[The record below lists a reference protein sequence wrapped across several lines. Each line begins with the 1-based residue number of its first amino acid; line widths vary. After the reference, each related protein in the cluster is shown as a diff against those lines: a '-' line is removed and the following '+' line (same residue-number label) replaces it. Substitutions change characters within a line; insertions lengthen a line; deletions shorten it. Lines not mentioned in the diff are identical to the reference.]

1 MCVTSLAIG
10 LVTCVSDVIDLL
22 KSGKSKEAEIRL
34 FELQTQANLLQ
45 SQIEINKNEANNEK
59 TFVSGA
65 RPFILWVC
73 GFALLNN
80 YIIRPYV
87 MALIPEI
94 NIPSVDNI
102 LFELMLGMLGLSGMR
117 SFDKL
122 KISK

>member
-1 MCVTSLAIG
+1 MCVTSLATG
-10 LVTCVSDVIDLL
+10 LVTCVSEVIDLF
-22 KSGKSKEAEIRL
+22 KSGKSKEVEIKL
-34 FELQTQANLLQ
+34 FELQTQASLLQ
-45 SQIEINKNEANNEK
+45 GQIEINKNEANSGK
-59 TFVSGA
+59 AFVSGA

-87 MALIPEI
+87 MAFFPQI

-102 LFELMLGMLGLSGMR
+102 LFELLLGMLGLSGMR

-122 KISK
+122 KAGK